1 MSILSSWS
9 TEHRALGSISADD
22 LQAPSLGAQGEVIPK
37 PLTRHDHEEL
47 LQILGVPFRLEWGF
61 FAEESIPH
69 VQSPPQG
76 AEESEDGVDGH
87 KIQSRYE
94 SRCSTGQGWEM
105 LMELPIQS
113 PEFTYYTFFHP
124 SLPINKDFSFWYG
137 YPLIYQKTMIGTLS
151 VPLLIDG
158 QRDKGTQ
165 EAKGGPSSDPRWGA
179 KANGWIADS
188 ICPHQRASLTFLQG
202 FNRRWPVS
210 FWNVQEKQTGYSEW
224 NCSLAKAG

>member
-158 QRDKGTQ
+158 QRPKVGEHLWNSQ
-165 EAKGGPSSDPRWGA
+165 EPHKTSRGRGGIL
-179 KANGWIADS
+179 ANPPWLKQNEGLA
-188 ICPHQRASLTFLQG
+188 L
-202 FNRRWPVS
+202 VS
-210 FWNVQEKQTGYSEW
+210 PCRS
-224 NCSLAKAG
+224 